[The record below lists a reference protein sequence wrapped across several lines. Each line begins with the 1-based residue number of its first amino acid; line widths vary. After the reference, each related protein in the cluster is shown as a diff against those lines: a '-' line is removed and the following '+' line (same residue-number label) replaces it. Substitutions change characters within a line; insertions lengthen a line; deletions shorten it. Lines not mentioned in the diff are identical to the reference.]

1 MAYSFYPQIDSS
13 LNTEEF
19 IEKIHASIDINDI
32 ESVKEAAPWLKAL
45 ANNRRLVPDILQR
58 DLKNYLLGKETSF
71 YNPQSF
77 IIGSGNNFFLRGNM
91 WFPLPQQQG
100 PLADRMAA
108 VFSYRMAHDHNF
120 LFATVG
126 YHGPGYTTEI
136 YEYDSSSV
144 IGYVGEP
151 IKLNFLERTQLPVGK
166 VMIYRPHQDA
176 HLQIPPES
184 LTISLNLMIANPKHT
199 QRDQYF
205 FDLDHSCIANSS
217 PASTIYL
224 RAHVVEIAGLMADEN
239 TVDLLTDLS
248 LSSKCNR
255 IKLAALRGL
264 KHSKLPEP
272 HLQNLIEQAKQ
283 SSNPNFISLMK
294 FDEQLHNYAE

>member
-1 MAYSFYPQIDSS
+1 MAYSFYPKTDVS
-13 LNTEEF
+13 LEPEEF
-19 IEKIHASIDINDI
+19 IEKINSSIDINDI
-32 ESVKEAAPWLKAL
+32 ESVKEAAPLLKSL
-45 ANNRRLVPDILQR
+45 ANNRQLVPGILQR
-58 DLKNYLLGKETSF
+58 DLKNYLSGKKTSF

-100 PLADRMAA
+100 PLAEKMAA

-126 YHGPGYTTEI
+126 YHGPGYITEI
-136 YEYDSSSV
+136 YEYDASST
-144 IGYVGEP
+144 IGYIGEP
-151 IKLNFLERTQLPVGK
+151 IKLKFLERTQLPVGK

-205 FDLDHSCIANSS
+205 FDLERSCIANSA

-224 RAHVVEIAGLMADEN
+224 RAHVVEMAGLMADHN
-239 TVDLLTDLS
+239 TVDVLTELS

-264 KHSKLPEP
+264 KHTLLSEP
-272 HLQNLIEQAKQ
+272 QLQELIERAKQ
-283 SSNPNFISLMK
+283 HSDRNFINLMK
-294 FDEQLHNYAE
+294 FDKHLHNHAE